1 VLDNGKGEVL
11 HVNPLNGNVYNVLAS
26 GFPNE
31 ASLNALTFDF
41 LGNGFVSDSGLGR
54 IYMIPF
60 NGGGSTWTIWNSDQR
75 LKALNQWQQC
85 TPNPPPTPPT
95 CITGTATL
103 LPSVGAN
110 GVEFLPPGCA
120 TNPQPPGGQ
129 PRCRSLYVANTANR
143 NIISIPVN
151 DDGTA
156 GVAFTGVNGINGPD
170 GIAIDGSNNIWVAA
184 NQSDE
189 IVVTNPTGEVIAK
202 LGDFGGIDSESRVIG
217 LLFPAS
223 LAFSNDRKTL
233 FVSNAAFTGARSID
247 TPWTQ
252 RVRNYTVSK
261 IVLPTTNPPI
271 PTTGLFVT
279 PP

>member
-1 VLDNGKGEVL
+1 
-11 HVNPLNGNVYNVLAS
+11 
-26 GFPNE
+26 
-31 ASLNALTFDF
+31 
-41 LGNGFVSDSGLGR
+41 
-54 IYMIPF
+54 M
-60 NGGGSTWTIWNSDQR
+60 
-75 LKALNQWQQC
+75 
-85 TPNPPPTPPT
+85 
-95 CITGTATL
+95 
-103 LPSVGAN
+103 
-110 GVEFLPPGCA
+110 
-120 TNPQPPGGQ
+120 
-129 PRCRSLYVANTANR
+129 
-143 NIISIPVN
+143 
-151 DDGTA
+151 
-156 GVAFTGVNGINGPD
+156 
-170 GIAIDGSNNIWVAA
+170 
-184 NQSDE
+184 
-189 IVVTNPTGEVIAK
+189 IAK